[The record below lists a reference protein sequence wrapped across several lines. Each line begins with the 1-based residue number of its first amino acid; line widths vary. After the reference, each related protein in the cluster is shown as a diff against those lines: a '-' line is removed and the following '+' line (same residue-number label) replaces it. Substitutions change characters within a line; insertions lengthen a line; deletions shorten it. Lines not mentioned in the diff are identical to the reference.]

1 MYNQLTA
8 LKTESFYK
16 INFKESG
23 MNIYFVTARSFAVI
37 ALGILLYGFII
48 PSVGFHGTLER
59 IKDGKV
65 EDIPSYVYP
74 LWNYYQKDRYFGVNS
89 PQEAKY
95 NLKKMIEF
103 SEEIGVASM
112 PVWNFSLEA
121 PNYPKE
127 AFPQGLPVFIHF
139 DGLSGEVHEMNTINH
154 YVGMPPM
161 ESGGPYER
169 ALTPYALIMLA
180 LVFVF
185 FILYNNKWVDRLMFI
200 PMMLPLIFVGF
211 YAYWLYWF
219 GHNLHRGAIT
229 IDPFMPVLLGDGKV
243 AQFTTHA
250 YPVVGFWALVAISVF
265 SFFAWWSK
273 KIAFKEQPVNRAAP
287 VHHFLMLVSL
297 FIAVAG
303 IVYLFKTDI
312 EVNKLEK
319 LAKLVYSPAVETPL
333 KTEVSEPTQEQ
344 KEAFQEEID
353 EQRKEQ
359 ELKVKALEERAG
371 SLGKFKVSKMYKSN
385 CAPCH
390 GASGEGN
397 FGSKLIGLSKEH
409 ILAKLLEYKTNEE
422 AIHIETIEYL
432 SEEDMKQLVEEISQ
446 FKDK

>member
-1 MYNQLTA
+1 
-8 LKTESFYK
+8 
-16 INFKESG
+16 
-23 MNIYFVTARSFAVI
+23 MNVYFVTARSFAVV
-37 ALGILLYGFII
+37 ALAILLYGFIV

-59 IKDGKV
+59 IQDDKV
-65 EDIPSYVYP
+65 ENIPSYVYP
-74 LWNYYQKDRYFGVNS
+74 LWNYYQKGRYFGVNS
-89 PQEAKY
+89 PEESKY

-103 SEEIGVASM
+103 SEEIGVPSM

-169 ALTPYALIMLA
+169 ALAPYALIILA
-180 LVFVF
+180 LLFVF
-185 FILYNNKWVDRLMFI
+185 FILYNNKWIDRLMFI
-200 PMMLPLIFVGF
+200 PMVLPFIFVGF

-250 YPVVGFWALVAISVF
+250 YPTVGFWALVAISIF
-265 SFFAWWSK
+265 SFFAWWLK
-273 KIAFKEQPVNRAAP
+273 KRGLKEHPVNRVTP
-287 VHHFLMLVSL
+287 LHHFLMLVSL
-297 FIAVAG
+297 LIGVAG
-303 IVYLFKTDI
+303 IAYLIKTDI

-319 LAKLVYSPAVETPL
+319 LAKLVYSPRVETQV
-333 KTEVSEPTQEQ
+333 KIEVSEPSKME
-344 KEAFQEEID
+344 QEEMQEERD
-353 EQRKEQ
+353 EQRKKQ
-359 ELKVKALEERAG
+359 ELQIKALEERAG
-371 SLGKFKVSKMYKSN
+371 SLGKFKVTKMYKSS

-397 FGSKLIGLSKEH
+397 FGSKLIGLSEEY
-409 ILAKLLEYKTNEE
+409 ILKKLLEYKTNEE
-422 AIHIETIEYL
+422 DIHIETIENL
-432 SEEDMKQLVEEISQ
+432 SEEDMKQLAEEISQ
-446 FKDK
+446 FKDQ

>member
-1 MYNQLTA
+1 
-8 LKTESFYK
+8 
-16 INFKESG
+16 
-23 MNIYFVTARSFAVI
+23 MNIYFVTARSFAVV
-37 ALGILLYGFII
+37 ALAILLYGFIV

-59 IKDGKV
+59 IQDDKV
-65 EDIPSYVYP
+65 ENIPSYVYP
-74 LWNYYQKDRYFGVNS
+74 LWNYYQKGRYFGVNS
-89 PQEAKY
+89 PEESKY

-103 SEEIGVASM
+103 SEEIGVPSM

-169 ALTPYALIMLA
+169 ALAPYALIILA
-180 LVFVF
+180 LLFVF
-185 FILYNNKWVDRLMFI
+185 FILYNNKWIDRLMFI
-200 PMMLPLIFVGF
+200 PMVLPFIFVGF

-250 YPVVGFWALVAISVF
+250 YPTVGFWALVAISIF
-265 SFFAWWSK
+265 SFFAWWLK
-273 KIAFKEQPVNRAAP
+273 KRGLKEHLVNRVTP
-287 VHHFLMLVSL
+287 LHHFLMLVFL
-297 FIAVAG
+297 LIGVAG
-303 IVYLFKTDI
+303 IAYLVKTDI
-312 EVNKLEK
+312 GVNKLEK
-319 LAKLVYSPAVETPL
+319 LDKLVYSPRVETPI
-333 KTEVSEPTQEQ
+333 KTEMSEPSEIE
-344 KEAFQEEID
+344 KEEMQEERD

-359 ELKVKALEERAG
+359 ELQIKALEERAG
-371 SLGKFKVSKMYKSN
+371 SLGKFKVTKMYKSN

-397 FGSKLIGLSKEH
+397 FGSKLIGLSEEY
-409 ILAKLLEYKTNEE
+409 ILKKLLEYKTNEE
-422 AIHIETIEYL
+422 AIHVETIKNL
-432 SEEDMKQLVEEISQ
+432 SEEDIKQLTEEISQ
-446 FKDK
+446 FKDQ